1 MKKNVGS
8 ADKMIRIVLG
18 VVIAALGIYFKS
30 WWGFVA
36 IVPLTTA
43 FMSWCPAFSLLG
55 VSTSDKKVETE
66 KLS

>member
-30 WWGFVA
+30 WWSLVA
-36 IVPLTTA
+36 IVPLATA
-43 FMSWCPAFSLLG
+43 FMNWCPALRF
-55 VSTSDKKVETE
+55 
-66 KLS
+66 